1 MTLVPG
7 FAVKQLRLT
16 HIAAMLAALATAAC
30 GEEGTTDPPG
40 GGSGATIQVFT
51 NTLGINVDA
60 DGYRVRVSGD
70 GVNRT
75 ENLGPVDNVTFSNLP
90 EGDYTVSLEAVAAN
104 CAADESEVSF
114 SLTESNP
121 RLIPFSVI
129 CS

>member
-1 MTLVPG
+1 MTPHVAKP
-7 FAVKQLRLT
+7 
-16 HIAAMLAALATAAC
+16 MLAILAAGLALAC
-30 GEEGTTDPPG
+30 GEDGTTDPAGG

-51 NTLGINVDA
+51 NTLGVNVDA

-75 ENLGPVDNVTFSNLP
+75 ENVGPVDNVTFSNLP

-104 CAADESEVSF
+104 CAADEPEVSF
-114 SLTESNP
+114 SLSEANP